1 MADATGQENVDLAS
15 KQDGQIVTPW
25 DVEADADEGI
35 DYDKLIDRFGSQRLS
50 QEVIE
55 RMEKLTGKKAHPW
68 LRRGIFFSHR
78 DLDAVLDLYEA
89 KKPFYLYT
97 GRGPSSDSLHMGHLI
112 PFMFTK
118 WLQDVFDVPLVVQ
131 MTDDEKFLWK
141 GDSEENTIEKFYR
154 LGKENCKDII
164 ACGFDI
170 NKTFIFSNLEYMGHM
185 YPTVVRIERMVTY
198 SQAKGIFGFTDSDNI
213 GKHSFPAIQA
223 APSFPVAFPH
233 IFGTDTEPLCLI
245 PCAID
250 QDPYFRMTRDVAPR
264 LGWKKPALV
273 HSKFFPALTGS
284 KTKMSASDASTTIYV
299 TDTPDQIKTKV
310 NKYAFSGG
318 KVSVEDQKKE
328 GADLDVDVAYQ
339 WMRFFCDD
347 DAILKTLEDEYGPG
361 PVRAGNKMLTGEAK
375 ALLIQTL
382 QPIIAGHQAA
392 RAGVTDEMV
401 DAFMAVRKL
410 SF

>member
-1 MADATGQENVDLAS
+1 MAEVDLAT
-15 KQDGQIVTPW
+15 KQDGQVVTPW
-25 DVEADADEGI
+25 EVEADGEEGI
-35 DYDKLIDRFGSQRLS
+35 DYDKLIDRFGSQRISPEL
-50 QEVIE
+50 IE
-55 RMEKLTGKKAHPW
+55 RMERLTGVKAHPW

-78 DLDAVLDLYEA
+78 DFEQILDLYEQ

-97 GRGPSSDSLHMGHLI
+97 GRGPSSDALHMGHLI

-118 WLQDVFDVPLVVQ
+118 WLQDTFDVPLVIQ
-131 MTDDEKFLWK
+131 MTDDEKYLWK
-141 GDSEENTIEKFYR
+141 GDHETNTIEKFYE
-154 LGKENCKDII
+154 LGKENAKDII

-170 NKTFIFSNLEYMGHM
+170 NKTFIFSNLEYIGHM
-185 YPTVVRIERMVTY
+185 YPTIVRIEKAVTY

-233 IFGTDTEPLCLI
+233 IFGNDTEPLCLI

-264 LGWKKPALV
+264 LGWKKPALL

-299 TDTPDQIKTKV
+299 SDTPDMIKTKV

-318 KVSVEDQKKE
+318 QVSLEDQKNT
-328 GADLDVDVAYQ
+328 GANLEVDVAYQ

-347 DAILKTLEDEYGPG
+347 DSVLQKIEQEYGPG

-375 ALLIQTL
+375 QLLISTL
-382 QPIIAGHQAA
+382 QPIISRHQQA
-392 RAGVTDEMV
+392 RAAVSNEMV
-401 DAFMAVRKL
+401 ETFMTPRTLK
-410 SF
+410 FTR